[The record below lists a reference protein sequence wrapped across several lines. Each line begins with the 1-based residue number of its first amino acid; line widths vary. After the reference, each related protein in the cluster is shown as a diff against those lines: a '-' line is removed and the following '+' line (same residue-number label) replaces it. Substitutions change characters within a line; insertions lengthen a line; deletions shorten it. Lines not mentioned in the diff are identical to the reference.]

1 MAHMKHLIG
10 IALLSLPLVG
20 GSHSQST
27 MLLQLSDFD
36 SRSVACGC
44 EFRES
49 IPNTAERGYGSGPTL
64 LVIAPN
70 GDPPYALVNL
80 GRGNLKL
87 SPVKPIEFPMF
98 HCEVGEHFQ
107 TEWRSDALRVLARL
121 DVVRSG
127 EESCLFSG
135 TVLATA
141 ESRNSEVPIE
151 GACGC

>member
-1 MAHMKHLIG
+1 MKHLIG
-10 IALLSLPLVG
+10 MALLWLPLVG

-36 SRSVACGC
+36 SRSIVCGC

-49 IPNTAERGYGSGPTL
+49 IPNAAEGSYGSGPTL

-70 GDPPYALVNL
+70 ADPPHALVNL

-87 SPVKPIEFPMF
+87 SPVKPIKFPMF

-121 DVVRSG
+121 DVVGSG
-127 EESCLFSG
+127 EESCGFSG
-135 TVLATA
+135 TVVATM
-141 ESRNSEVPIE
+141 ESTNSEVPIK